1 MIGQTISHYKIT
13 GKLGAGGMGEVFL
26 AEDTALSRRVALKF
40 LPDSLCGVEE
50 ARQRFLREAQA
61 AAALN
66 HQNIVTIYEVAEHDG
81 RPFFAMEHVDGKSL
95 RDYCTEG
102 KRTLDQLL
110 GLAEQIGEGLEKAHR
125 AGIIHRDLKPGNILI
140 NADGNAKIVDF
151 GLAQVRGAARLTQ
164 TGSTLGTASYM
175 SPEQAQGLPVD
186 HRSDIFSF
194 GAVVYEMLAGQAA
207 FAGEHDAAIVYAI
220 VHEDPAPL
228 ARYRPDIPDDIARL
242 VSRCMAKEPEDRYQ
256 SAADLVADLRRLRR
270 VSDSRSVPVVEPASK
285 RKMLAV
291 LPFENL
297 GPAEDEYFADGIT
310 EEIISRLASVKEL
323 GVISRTSVMQYKGT
337 RKAMREIGA
346 ELGADHI
353 LEGTVRWGKSKGGG
367 SRVRITPQ
375 LIKVADDTHLW
386 SDRYDRELEDIFD
399 VQSEI
404 AEQVIEQL
412 NVTLVAPERAAINVR
427 PTDNLD
433 AYNAFLRGK
442 EYANRPSYLR
452 RNFDL
457 ALQMFMRAV
466 ELDPKFALAWAGIG
480 LAHSNIYHHGYDRT
494 DDRKAQAEQ
503 TVARAIEL
511 QPDAAEVRLAR
522 GLFLYR
528 CYNDY
533 DGALEE
539 FEVASASAPNS
550 SELWMYIGAVRRR
563 RGEIVEGLESFKR
576 AFELDPLSSTLPS
589 EIGATLTLLHRF
601 EEADQY
607 FQRIIA
613 TAPDQVLAYLFR
625 CDNYLSWK
633 GDLEAARNT
642 LEKLPRET
650 SDDANLLF
658 LNHRQLLFERRFAEA
673 LKLIG
678 STRLEMLVTQM
689 GVGPKSLIR
698 AQALFFLGREDEAR
712 EAYHNALRLLEEAI
726 KEYKG
731 DFRYHIALG
740 RTYAGLGRK
749 DNAIASGLRATE
761 LMPVTRDVMHG
772 TMTVYDLAGIYA
784 SVNEPDRACE
794 LLGQILSKP
803 SWFTRKYI
811 QLDPLF
817 DPLHGHPRYEA
828 LMAQEETVF

>member
-1 MIGQTISHYKIT
+1 MIGETVSHYKIT
-13 GKLGAGGMGEVFL
+13 HKLGAGGMGEVFL
-26 AEDTALSRRVALKF
+26 AEDTTLARRVALKF
-40 LPDSLCGVEE
+40 LPDSLSGVDE
-50 ARQRFLREAQA
+50 ARQRFMREAQA

-95 RDYCTEG
+95 RDYCTED

-110 GLAEQIGEGLEKAHR
+110 VLAEQIGEGLNKAHQ

-140 NADGNAKIVDF
+140 NTDGNAKIVDF

-220 VHEDPAPL
+220 VHEEPAPL

-242 VSRCMAKEPEDRYQ
+242 VSRCMAKTPEDRYQ

-270 VSDSRSVPVVEPASK
+270 VSDSRSVPVAEPAST

-297 GPAEDEYFADGIT
+297 GPTEDEYFADGIT
-310 EEIISRLASVKEL
+310 EEIISRLAAVKEL

-337 RKAMREIGA
+337 RKPMREIGS

-386 SDRYDRELEDIFD
+386 SDRYDRELEDIFE

-412 NVTLVAPERAAINVR
+412 NVTLVAPERAAINAR
-427 PTDNLD
+427 PTENLE
-433 AYNAFLRGK
+433 AYNAYLRGK
-442 EYANRPSYLR
+442 EYANRPSYVR
-452 RNFDL
+452 RNFEL
-457 ALQMFMRAV
+457 ALQMFARAA
-466 ELDPKFALAWAGIG
+466 ELDHKFALAWAGLG
-480 LAHSNIYHHGYDRT
+480 LAHSDIYHHGYDRT
-494 DDRKAQAEQ
+494 DDRKGQAEQ
-503 TVARAIEL
+503 AVARALEL
-511 QPDAAEVRLAR
+511 QPDTAEVRLAH

-528 CYNDY
+528 CHSDY

-539 FEVASASAPNS
+539 FERASASAPNS
-550 SELWMYIGAVRRR
+550 SELWLYIGAVRRR
-563 RGEIVEGLESFKR
+563 RGQFVEGLECLER
-576 AFELDPLSSTLPS
+576 AYELDPLSSTLPS
-589 EIGATLTLLHRF
+589 EIGGTLTMLHRF
-601 EEADQY
+601 EQADRC
-607 FQRIIA
+607 FERIIA

-625 CDNYLSWK
+625 CNNFISWK
-633 GDLEAARNT
+633 GDLEAAREA

-650 SDDANLLF
+650 ANDPNVLF
-658 LNHRQLLFERRFAEA
+658 FLHRQLLFERRFAEA
-673 LKLIG
+673 LRLVD
-678 STRLEMLVTQM
+678 STRLEMMVTQM
-689 GVGPKSLIR
+689 RVDPKPLLR
-698 AQALFFLGREDEAR
+698 AQILSLLGKGDESRAAHQTALHILQ
-712 EAYHNALRLLEEAI
+712 EAI
-726 KEYKG
+726 QARAG
-731 DFRYHIALG
+731 DSRYHMALG
-740 RTYAGLGRK
+740 RTYAGLDRK
-749 DNAIASGLRATE
+749 DEAIASGQRATE
-761 LMPVTRDVMHG
+761 LLPVSRDAIQG
-772 TMTVYDLAGIYA
+772 TMALYEMAAIY
-784 SVNEPDRACE
+784 VGVDEPGRACE
-794 LLGQILSKP
+794 LLEQILSRP
-803 SWFTRKYI
+803 SWFTRTFV
-811 QLDPLF
+811 QLDPRLA
-817 DPLHGHPRYEA
+817 PLRGYPRFET
-828 LMAQEETVF
+828 LMAQEEMAF